1 MGEVSVRLPGKIL
14 SFLDKPVKR
23 SLKEI
28 VAVELYRESKLSL
41 RQAAE
46 LIGVTLAEML
56 AILEKRNT
64 YINYGEEEL
73 AEDLKYAGGKR

>member
-1 MGEVSVRLPGKIL
+1 MSEVSVKLPVKIV

-28 VAVELYRESKLSL
+28 VAVELYRENKLSL

-46 LIGVTLAEML
+46 LIGVPLQEMFSVLA
-56 AILEKRNT
+56 KRRT
-64 YINYGEEEL
+64 YINYGGEEL
-73 AEDLKYAGGKR
+73 SEDIKYASGER